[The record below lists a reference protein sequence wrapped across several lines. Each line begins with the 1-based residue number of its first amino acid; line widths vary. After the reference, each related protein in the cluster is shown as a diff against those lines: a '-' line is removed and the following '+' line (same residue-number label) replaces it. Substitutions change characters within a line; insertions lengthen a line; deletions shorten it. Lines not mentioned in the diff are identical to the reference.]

1 MSEKWAKLNVTW
13 SRRGVIAVIILGLL
27 GIFVSVAL
35 FIYRDENQEI
45 PTETIESS
53 EAPKGSPTVSISSIH
68 VSEVAMDVAAAFE
81 LEIQAGGVS
90 KIPACDINIVL
101 DFGRAEIEAC
111 DYAPKPVVTNVVVE
125 GKSHRRFEVSQLGQK
140 EKLYIRC
147 LISSPTFNQILI
159 NGGNLRFDE
168 SMSFESYMNYNSKI
182 DTSFFETWSKVVFVV
197 FTIIFFFWFCSKL
210 FG

>member
-81 LEIQAGGVS
+81 LEGTS
-90 KIPACDINIVL
+90 KN
-101 DFGRAEIEAC
+101 
-111 DYAPKPVVTNVVVE
+111 
-125 GKSHRRFEVSQLGQK
+125 
-140 EKLYIRC
+140 
-147 LISSPTFNQILI
+147 
-159 NGGNLRFDE
+159 
-168 SMSFESYMNYNSKI
+168 
-182 DTSFFETWSKVVFVV
+182 W
-197 FTIIFFFWFCSKL
+197 
-210 FG
+210 